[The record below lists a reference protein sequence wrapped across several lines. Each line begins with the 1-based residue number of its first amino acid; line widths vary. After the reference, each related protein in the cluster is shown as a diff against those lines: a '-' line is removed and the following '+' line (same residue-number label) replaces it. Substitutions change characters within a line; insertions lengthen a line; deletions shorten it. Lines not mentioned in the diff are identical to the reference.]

1 MAQPSL
7 AQDPAK
13 APRKDLALKGDAVC
27 TRCHGVDDE
36 YPVLAIGRTNDW
48 TWSTWTFSDGTRML
62 QDPVQ
67 KVNFLGISYQYRWQ

>member
-1 MAQPSL
+1 VVATLPEITTRNTRLQL
-7 AQDPAK
+7 FAK
-13 APRKDLALKGDAVC
+13 YAVKKNSDV
-27 TRCHGVDDE
+27 RIDYIID
-36 YPVLAIGRTNDW
+36 RFSTNDW